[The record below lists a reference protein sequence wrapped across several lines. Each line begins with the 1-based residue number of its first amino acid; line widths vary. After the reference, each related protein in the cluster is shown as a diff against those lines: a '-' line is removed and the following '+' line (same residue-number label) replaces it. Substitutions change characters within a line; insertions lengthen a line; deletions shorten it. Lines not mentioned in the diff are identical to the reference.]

1 MSKRTTENPNAKRT
15 PILPRKYTA
24 KAKNLKC

>member
-1 MSKRTTENPNAKRT
+1 MCKRTTENPNAKRT
-15 PILPRKYTA
+15 RILLSKYTV